1 MERGVPKRAFTDAAV
16 KRLKPPKAG
25 QVDLFDQGYPGLAL
39 RLSYGG
45 HRSWVFFYRINGRLR
60 RMTLGTYP
68 ALSLADAREEWRKA
82 RNAAQS
88 GKEPVRPRAPG
99 SGDASFEIAI
109 ADWLNRDQ
117 GHNRTK
123 GAVKRLIEKDALP
136 AWRHRQVADIGRG
149 DVLDITDAVVDRGSP
164 ITARRLH
171 AHLHRF
177 FTWYTGRGKIPLNP
191 MAHLPKPGA
200 ETRRDRVLSDQE
212 LVAVWKAAG
221 EMGWPFGDAI
231 RLLILTGA
239 RREEIGG
246 LKWSEINGTEITLD
260 GARTKNGEP
269 HMIPLSLA
277 AVTVLQNVPR
287 VAGSDYVF
295 STNGRTPV
303 SGWSRIKSRID
314 QDAGLKDWRIHD
326 LRRTVA
332 TGLQKLGVN
341 LQTIEAVLGHVSG
354 SRSGVVGV
362 YQRHSF
368 DAEKRA
374 ALEAWGAHVMA
385 LVDGKR

>member
-1 MERGVPKRAFTDAAV
+1 MPSRNFTDAAV
-16 KRLKPPKAG
+16 KRLKSPKTG
-25 QVDLFDQGYPGLAL
+25 QVDIFDRGYPGLAL

-45 HRSWVFFYRINGRLR
+45 NRSWVYFYRIHGRLR

-68 ALSLADAREEWRKA
+68 ALSLADAREAWRNA
-82 RNAAQS
+82 RNDAQS
-88 GKEPVRPRAPG
+88 GREPTRPRDPTDID
-99 SGDASFEIAI
+99 STFERALEN
-109 ADWLNRDQ
+109 WLKRDQ
-117 GHNRTK
+117 SANRTRD
-123 GAVKRLIEKDALP
+123 AIKRLIDKDATT
-136 AWRHRQVADIGRG
+136 AWRHRHIADIGRA
-149 DVLDITDAVVDRGSP
+149 DVLDVIDRVVDRGSP

-177 FTWYTGRGKIPLNP
+177 FTWHTGRGKIPLNP

-200 ETRRDRVLSDQE
+200 ETSRDRVLSDWE
-212 LVAVWKAAG
+212 VAAVWKAAG
-221 EMGWPFGDAI
+221 ELGWPFGDAI

-246 LKWSEINGTEITLD
+246 LKWAEIDADTIKLAGD
-260 GARTKNGEP
+260 RTKNGEP
-269 HMIPLSLA
+269 HKIPLSVPA
-277 AVTVLQNVPR
+277 TIVLQHVPR
-287 VAGSDYVF
+287 IANSERVF
-295 STNGRTPV
+295 TTNGKTSV
-303 SGWSRIKSRID
+303 SGWSRAKRNLDELSKV
-314 QDAGLKDWRIHD
+314 KDWRIHD

-341 LQTIEAVLGHVSG
+341 LQTIEAVLGHTSG

-385 LVDGKR
+385 LMQP